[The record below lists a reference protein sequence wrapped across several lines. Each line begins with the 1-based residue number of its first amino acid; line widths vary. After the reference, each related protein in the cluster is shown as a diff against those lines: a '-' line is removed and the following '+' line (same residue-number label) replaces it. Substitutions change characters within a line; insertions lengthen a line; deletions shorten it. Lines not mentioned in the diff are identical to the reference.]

1 MFQAPSTGRKS
12 LSLSV
17 RISLWLIGVAILPL
31 LVALVISEL
40 QSRPTLV
47 NQANTTM
54 ETDAKTHAQLIDS
67 YLSVKLLTLQSLDYT
82 PLVLGYFL
90 DPAGAQAKANA
101 HLIIE
106 NGMAINKKLD
116 PEILLVTFF
125 TPQGKQ
131 LLFYSPV
138 NLKPQPHGKDL
149 IPPGDLQRIAL
160 GHQFISG
167 VYYDPTTH
175 QSTVELYTP
184 IYSTTLKRVLGVV
197 RDTMS
202 LAVITSIVHGE
213 NGANGSGSY
222 AFILDQNGVR
232 IIDPHPKV
240 LFTSIAPLSPLAQQ
254 QVQEQNLYGSS
265 GTLPVLADTTL
276 QGIQSQQ
283 KPETSFTDT
292 PADANEP
299 FQVTRL
305 PLTSVPW
312 TYFVLT
318 PVNVVLA
325 LANQQLLILSL
336 LALFVIIPVAVIG
349 WIVGNR
355 ISSPILR
362 SVGSLVGNSA
372 VLNELSGKEENAAS
386 EQIWVVDA
394 SVVGLNSVE
403 YYTEAS
409 KKAIWRLN
417 DLGREMLLRRNGD
430 MQSSFHDIEV
440 MVNIGQYLEKAIAY
454 QDDSNRKVAVAIKVT
469 NEVAAQLAAGA
480 KASKAVA
487 KELEQVVKQLRHIVG
502 K

>member
-1 MFQAPSTGRKS
+1 MFQAQSTGRKS

-167 VYYDPTTH
+167 
-175 QSTVELYTP
+175 STMILQPINPPSNYTP
-184 IYSTTLKRVLGVV
+184 R
-197 RDTMS
+197 
-202 LAVITSIVHGE
+202 
-213 NGANGSGSY
+213 
-222 AFILDQNGVR
+222 FIQPR
-232 IIDPHPKV
+232 
-240 LFTSIAPLSPLAQQ
+240 
-254 QVQEQNLYGSS
+254 
-265 GTLPVLADTTL
+265 
-276 QGIQSQQ
+276 
-283 KPETSFTDT
+283 
-292 PADANEP
+292 
-299 FQVTRL
+299 
-305 PLTSVPW
+305 
-312 TYFVLT
+312 
-318 PVNVVLA
+318 
-325 LANQQLLILSL
+325 
-336 LALFVIIPVAVIG
+336 
-349 WIVGNR
+349 
-355 ISSPILR
+355 
-362 SVGSLVGNSA
+362 
-372 VLNELSGKEENAAS
+372 
-386 EQIWVVDA
+386 
-394 SVVGLNSVE
+394 
-403 YYTEAS
+403 
-409 KKAIWRLN
+409 
-417 DLGREMLLRRNGD
+417 
-430 MQSSFHDIEV
+430 
-440 MVNIGQYLEKAIAY
+440 
-454 QDDSNRKVAVAIKVT
+454 
-469 NEVAAQLAAGA
+469 
-480 KASKAVA
+480 
-487 KELEQVVKQLRHIVG
+487 
-502 K
+502 